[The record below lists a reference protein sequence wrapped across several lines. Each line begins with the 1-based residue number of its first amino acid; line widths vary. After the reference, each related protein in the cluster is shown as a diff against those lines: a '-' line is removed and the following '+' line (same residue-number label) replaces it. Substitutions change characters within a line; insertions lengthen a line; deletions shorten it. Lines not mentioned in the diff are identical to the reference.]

1 MMSLY
6 DESIEIVE
14 YQTMLRDIKRNR
26 ELIDRRPTIDP
37 LADRPDIV
45 IDQNGDYW
53 TLAPV
58 CRNYGLPLPVFYRF
72 EYVPSKGRTME
83 TNRAQ
88 AARKVRYP
96 NRRIVDEEPKRSKV
110 KR

>member
-1 MMSLY
+1 MSLY

-14 YQTMLRDIKRNR
+14 YQTMLRDIERNR
-26 ELIDRRPTIDP
+26 ELIDRRSTIDP

-45 IDQNGDYW
+45 VDQNGDYW

-58 CRNYGLPLPVFYRF
+58 TRNYGLPVPIFYRF
-72 EYVPSKGRTME
+72 EYVPTKGRTME
-83 TNRAQ
+83 TNRSQ
-88 AARKVRYP
+88 AARKIRHP
-96 NRRIVDEEPKRSKV
+96 NRRIVDREPKRSKA